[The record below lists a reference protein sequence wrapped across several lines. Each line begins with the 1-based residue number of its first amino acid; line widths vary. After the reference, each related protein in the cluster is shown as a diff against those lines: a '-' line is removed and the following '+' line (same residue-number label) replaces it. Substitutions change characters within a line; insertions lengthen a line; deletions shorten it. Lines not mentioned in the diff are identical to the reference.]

1 MGGRRRRGDTTRYID
16 EEEREICPSSS
27 RLNCCWSGNVSI
39 KWVVPSVTRWT
50 ISLWSLTNQSLR
62 DKSRNRVYH
71 LFFIRNH
78 RSSARTNLLLSSS
91 ITRRCEPNELPAHS
105 VRQQQTEFHPL
116 VWYWDWLG
124 IKNIVKPGYW
134 QRDYNLYLGTLVQ
147 ALVQRQTR
155 RQNRLRSIEWEEW
168 NFIKERWK
176 VPFDWLLWLQNVV
189 TTKYSN
195 RKKTFPK

>member
-105 VRQQQTEFHPL
+105 VRQSSIHSDTGGVGFGTETDL
-116 VWYWDWLG
+116 ALKILSSQAIGSG
-124 IKNIVKPGYW
+124 ITI
-134 QRDYNLYLGTLVQ
+134 
-147 ALVQRQTR
+147 
-155 RQNRLRSIEWEEW
+155 
-168 NFIKERWK
+168 FI
-176 VPFDWLLWLQNVV
+176 
-189 TTKYSN
+189 
-195 RKKTFPK
+195 